1 MKIPSIREKCLILKR
16 TQKGKP
22 SHGIE
27 PYAWLKDLL
36 HRIADHPVNKV
47 AELLPHRY
55 KK

>member
-1 MKIPSIREKCLILKR
+1 MLYSLLGTAKM
-16 TQKGKP
+16 
-22 SHGIE
+22 HGID
-27 PYAWLKDLL
+27 PHSWLADVL